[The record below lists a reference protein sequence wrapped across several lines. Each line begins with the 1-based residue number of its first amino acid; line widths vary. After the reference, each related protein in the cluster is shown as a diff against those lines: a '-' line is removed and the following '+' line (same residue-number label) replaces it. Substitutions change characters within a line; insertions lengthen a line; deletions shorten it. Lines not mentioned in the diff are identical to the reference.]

1 MRSWT
6 LLLALMAAA
15 PGARAQEA
23 TRTIPQAIVA
33 VVDLARVSDETL
45 VGRAL
50 AQELDALQAQL
61 ETDLNVRRTRV
72 EADQAEFQAA
82 VQAFQAGRP
91 EMADAEAQVRE
102 TELREQQR
110 SLEELIQAA
119 RVDADAA
126 QRRLQGEVSR
136 LTAQLD
142 EDIRPHM
149 NAVAESMGVHLVLPV
164 SQTVFT
170 KPELDITD
178 LVITRVDAAFNEG

>member
-6 LLLALMAAA
+6 LLLALMAVA

-33 VVDLARVSDETL
+33 VVDLGRVSEETL
-45 VGRAL
+45 VGKAL
-50 AQELDALQAQL
+50 AQELGALQTQL

-91 EMADAEAQVRE
+91 EMAEAEAQVQEADLVER
-102 TELREQQR
+102 QR
-110 SLEELIQAA
+110 ALQELIQAA
-119 RVDADAA
+119 QVDADAA
-126 QRRLQGEVSR
+126 QRRLQSEISR
-136 LTAQLD
+136 LTAELD

-149 NAVAESMGVHLVLPV
+149 NAVSESMGVHLLLPA

-170 KPELDITD
+170 SPQLDITD
-178 LVITRVDAAFNEG
+178 LVITRVDAAFREG